1 VSANKR
7 TKIKVFMGSTESKP
21 SKPATSAPANRPESS
36 RKRSPNTAVTIKDVA
51 ERSGFSSA
59 TVSIVLNNAPLARYI
74 PDITKGR
81 IQRAASQLGYRPN
94 MFARSLRSQRSHT
107 VGIMVFDMTDPY
119 CTLVLRGMENTL
131 YQSSFLPI
139 LTDVHN
145 ERSRFERYLE
155 MLLDRRIEGLVVL
168 ANWLFLDINV
178 LADIEKSKIPTAIV
192 GCELKNDHI
201 SSLIVDNAQGA
212 RAALEHLLSL
222 GHRKIAFI
230 RGPRQLSD
238 TEPRWRGVRTVAREH
253 DVPIDPKLIVDLPE
267 SRDPF
272 SSFEDGFKLTEE
284 LLHRRRPFTA
294 IMAFDDMTAF
304 GAIRALAK
312 AGVRVPEQCS
322 VIGFDDVAPA
332 ALYCP
337 ALTTIRQPMETM
349 GAAAA
354 AIVVETINAGIEK
367 KPAHAIH
374 RKVVPDLIVRE
385 STRSLK

>member
-1 VSANKR
+1 
-7 TKIKVFMGSTESKP
+7 MGSADSKS
-21 SKPATSAPANRPESS
+21 SKTAAAARKPEVP
-36 RKRSPNTAVTIKDVA
+36 RKRSQTAAITIRDVA

-74 PDITKGR
+74 PDTTKAR

-94 MFARSLRSQRSHT
+94 LFARSLRSQRSHT
-107 VGIMVFDMTDPY
+107 VGVMVFDMTDPY
-119 CTLVLRGMENTL
+119 CTLVLRGIENAL

-178 LADIEKSKIPTAIV
+178 LADLEKSKIPTAIV

-201 SSLIVDNAQGA
+201 NSLIVDNAQGA
-212 RAALEHLLSL
+212 RSALEHLLSL

-238 TEPRWRGVRTVAREH
+238 TEPRWRGVRALAREH
-253 DVPIDPKLIVDLPE
+253 NLPLDPKLIVDLPE

-272 SSFEDGFKLTEE
+272 SSFEDGFKLTQE

-322 VIGFDDVAPA
+322 VIGFDDIAPA
-332 ALYCP
+332 ALYAP
-337 ALTTIRQPMETM
+337 ALTTVRQPMEAM

-354 AIVVETINAGIEK
+354 TLVVEIINAGPEK
-367 KPAHAIH
+367 KPARAIH